1 MNTLDINSSVLEKT
15 RGCDEDN
22 NLNESQLELLYAQ
35 EEEWRERMKHTD
47 LEALFEQLN
56 ELVPQEIEIDVE
68 AAKFDYLMK
77 KYLA

>member
-1 MNTLDINSSVLEKT
+1 
-15 RGCDEDN
+15 
-22 NLNESQLELLYAQ
+22 
-35 EEEWRERMKHTD
+35 MKHTD

-77 KYLA
+77 KYVV

>member
-1 MNTLDINSSVLEKT
+1 MNDLDINSSVLEKT
-15 RGCDEDN
+15 RGYDEDN
-22 NLNESQLELLYAQ
+22 DLNESQLESLYAQ

-68 AAKFDYLMK
+68 AAKFPNYQL
-77 KYLA
+77 

>member
-1 MNTLDINSSVLEKT
+1 MNALDTNLSTLEKT

-22 NLNESQLELLYAQ
+22 SLNESQLELLYTQ

>member
-1 MNTLDINSSVLEKT
+1 MNTLDTNSSVLEKMK
-15 RGCDEDN
+15 GCDEDN

>member
-1 MNTLDINSSVLEKT
+1 MNTLDTNSSVLEKT
-15 RGCDEDN
+15 KGFDEDN

-47 LEALFEQLN
+47 LEALFERLN

-68 AAKFDYLMK
+68 AAKFDSLMK

>member
-1 MNTLDINSSVLEKT
+1 MNTLDTNSSVLEKMK
-15 RGCDEDN
+15 GCDEDN

-68 AAKFDYLMK
+68 AAKFPNYQL
-77 KYLA
+77 

>member
-1 MNTLDINSSVLEKT
+1 MNALDINSSTLEKT

-22 NLNESQLELLYAQ
+22 SLNESQLELLYTQ

-68 AAKFDYLMK
+68 AAKFPNYQL
-77 KYLA
+77 

>member
-1 MNTLDINSSVLEKT
+1 MNTLDTNSSVLEKT
-15 RGCDEDN
+15 KGFDEDN

-77 KYLA
+77 KYVV

>member
-47 LEALFEQLN
+47 LEALFERLN

-68 AAKFDYLMK
+68 AAKFPNHQL
-77 KYLA
+77 

>member
-1 MNTLDINSSVLEKT
+1 MNALDINSSTLEKIK
-15 RGCDEDN
+15 GCEEDN
-22 NLNESQLELLYAQ
+22 NLNESQLELLYTQ

-47 LEALFEQLN
+47 LEALFERLN

>member
-1 MNTLDINSSVLEKT
+1 MNALDINLSVLEKT
-15 RGCDEDN
+15 RRYDEDN

-56 ELVPQEIEIDVE
+56 ALVPQEIEIDVE

-77 KYLA
+77 KYLT

>member
-1 MNTLDINSSVLEKT
+1 MNALDTNLSTLEKT
-15 RGCDEDN
+15 KGYDEGN
-22 NLNESQLELLYAQ
+22 NLNESQLESLYAQ

>member
-1 MNTLDINSSVLEKT
+1 MNALDINSSTLEKT

-22 NLNESQLELLYAQ
+22 SLNESQLELLYTQ

-47 LEALFEQLN
+47 LEAIFEQLN

-68 AAKFDYLMK
+68 AAKFPNYQL
-77 KYLA
+77 

>member
-1 MNTLDINSSVLEKT
+1 MNALDTNSSTLEKT

-22 NLNESQLELLYAQ
+22 NLNESQLELLYTQ
-35 EEEWRERMKHTD
+35 EEEWRERMKHID

>member
-1 MNTLDINSSVLEKT
+1 MDAFDINSSILEKT

-77 KYLA
+77 KYVV

>member
-1 MNTLDINSSVLEKT
+1 MNTLDTNSSVLEKT
-15 RGCDEDN
+15 KGCDEDN

-56 ELVPQEIEIDVE
+56 ELVPQEIEIRIDS
-68 AAKFDYLMK
+68 
-77 KYLA
+77 

>member
-1 MNTLDINSSVLEKT
+1 MNTLDTNSSVLEKT
-15 RGCDEDN
+15 RGFDEDN

-56 ELVPQEIEIDVE
+56 ELVPQEIEIRIDS
-68 AAKFDYLMK
+68 
-77 KYLA
+77 

>member
-1 MNTLDINSSVLEKT
+1 MEKIK
-15 RGCDEDN
+15 GCEEDN
-22 NLNESQLELLYAQ
+22 NLNESQLELLYTQ

-47 LEALFEQLN
+47 LEALFERLN

>member
-1 MNTLDINSSVLEKT
+1 MDALDINSSILEKT
-15 RGCDEDN
+15 RGRDEDN

-77 KYLA
+77 KYVV

>member
-1 MNTLDINSSVLEKT
+1 MNTLDTNSSTLEKT
-15 RGCDEDN
+15 KGCEEDN
-22 NLNESQLELLYAQ
+22 NLNESQLELLYTQ

>member
-1 MNTLDINSSVLEKT
+1 MNDLDINSSVLEKT
-15 RGCDEDN
+15 RGYDEDN
-22 NLNESQLELLYAQ
+22 DLNESQLELLYAQ

-68 AAKFDYLMK
+68 AAKFPNHQL
-77 KYLA
+77 

>member
-1 MNTLDINSSVLEKT
+1 MNALDINSSTLEKT

-22 NLNESQLELLYAQ
+22 NLKESQLELLYTQ

-56 ELVPQEIEIDVE
+56 ALVPQEIEIDVE
-68 AAKFDYLMK
+68 TAKFPNYQL
-77 KYLA
+77 

>member
-1 MNTLDINSSVLEKT
+1 MNALDINSSTLEKT
-15 RGCDEDN
+15 RGCDEGN
-22 NLNESQLELLYAQ
+22 SLNESQLELLYTQ

>member
-1 MNTLDINSSVLEKT
+1 MNDLDINSSVLEKT

-77 KYLA
+77 KYVV

>member
-1 MNTLDINSSVLEKT
+1 MNALDTNSSTLEKT
-15 RGCDEDN
+15 MGCDEDN

-56 ELVPQEIEIDVE
+56 ALVPQEIEIDAE
-68 AAKFDYLMK
+68 AAKFPNYQL
-77 KYLA
+77 

>member
-1 MNTLDINSSVLEKT
+1 MNALDINSSVLEKT
-15 RGCDEDN
+15 KGYDEDN

-47 LEALFEQLN
+47 LEALFERLN

-68 AAKFDYLMK
+68 AAKFDSLMK

>member
-1 MNTLDINSSVLEKT
+1 MNALDINSSTLEKI
-15 RGCDEDN
+15 RGYDEGN
-22 NLNESQLELLYAQ
+22 NLNESQLESLYAQ

>member
-1 MNTLDINSSVLEKT
+1 MNALDINSSTLEKT

-22 NLNESQLELLYAQ
+22 NLKESQLELLYTQ

-68 AAKFDYLMK
+68 AAKFPNYQL
-77 KYLA
+77 

>member
-1 MNTLDINSSVLEKT
+1 MDALDINSSILEKT
-15 RGCDEDN
+15 MGCDEDN

>member
-1 MNTLDINSSVLEKT
+1 
-15 RGCDEDN
+15 
-22 NLNESQLELLYAQ
+22 
-35 EEEWRERMKHTD
+35 MKHTD
-47 LEALFEQLN
+47 LEALFERLN

>member
-1 MNTLDINSSVLEKT
+1 MNTVDTNSSVLEKT
-15 RGCDEDN
+15 RGYDEDN

-56 ELVPQEIEIDVE
+56 ELVPQEIDVE
-68 AAKFDYLMK
+68 AAKLDYLMK

>member
-1 MNTLDINSSVLEKT
+1 MNALDINSSTLEKMK
-15 RGCDEDN
+15 GCEEDN
-22 NLNESQLELLYAQ
+22 NLNESQLELLYTQ

-47 LEALFEQLN
+47 LEALFERLN

>member
-1 MNTLDINSSVLEKT
+1 MNDLDINSSVLEKT
-15 RGCDEDN
+15 RGYDEDN
-22 NLNESQLELLYAQ
+22 DLNESQLESLYAQ

-47 LEALFEQLN
+47 LEVLFEQLN

>member
-1 MNTLDINSSVLEKT
+1 MNALDINSSTLEKT

-22 NLNESQLELLYAQ
+22 SLNESQLELLYTQ